1 MGFEFL
7 TGRKMKLV
15 CRRHLEKCKC
25 VSSDLWQCHLTCL
38 QSCYLFFLLTEG
50 ILFLNSPSTPSKKF
64 ICGGVPSVCL
74 SVSQQ
79 YGTCRRLSMVTYY
92 IVSMYVKLCTYAI
105 HTWLWGTR
113 SRRAKVI
120 QLRDGALTS
129 SRQHQ
134 QFFCDVD
141 GIDFDKSSLHKG
153 NGCHQNCRPKME
165 TLKCNVSLRVRAW
178 LHCLKS
184 HKQTSTQKKKKVPLL
199 PIRVQRGPK

>member
-1 MGFEFL
+1 
-7 TGRKMKLV
+7 
-15 CRRHLEKCKC
+15 
-25 VSSDLWQCHLTCL
+25 
-38 QSCYLFFLLTEG
+38 
-50 ILFLNSPSTPSKKF
+50 
-64 ICGGVPSVCL
+64 
-74 SVSQQ
+74 
-79 YGTCRRLSMVTYY
+79 
-92 IVSMYVKLCTYAI
+92 MYVKLCTYAI

-120 QLRDGALTS
+120 QLRYGALTS
-129 SRQHQ
+129 SWQHQ

-184 HKQTSTQKKKKVPLL
+184 HKQTSTQKKKKSPSSPYVFSGVQSNPSSGFFLPGHQIFKDQVPMLD
-199 PIRVQRGPK
+199 IIWQSYHFKKWPKHNFKTHELSKKAAGD